1 MKRLWI
7 LLLIVIFMPCMV
19 IHGQTGTTP
28 LTPFYVLDTAISTLM
43 EISHLEQVF
52 YYAQLVGQ
60 AIEQVSLIKNQIEQ
74 SVYMANRAI
83 QNLTSADINSFDDFM
98 DWYNRQL
105 YLERMTVESFKN
117 MNVTIGK
124 KNYNFMDI
132 EGMAGGFNETYVEY
146 WNNEFT
152 EEQRKEMWL
161 TLGLTPSN
169 YAYVQ
174 PFRERGSELAR
185 EFLAATSIRNNE
197 YMKNMQANNLR
208 QDLLARDKYLGLEEK
223 MGEKE
228 VLMMLLES
236 SMENNKVLNDIAMYQ
251 AMEMERKAVEMYLDQ
266 TPMQEPQFSS
276 WPENGFR
283 PLTRK

>member
-1 MKRLWI
+1 MKRF
-7 LLLIVIFMPCMV
+7 LLLSSVVVFLPCQIVHSQLAVFDAAVSTIMEKTHFDQV
-19 IHGQTGTTP
+19 IH
-28 LTPFYVLDTAISTLM
+28 
-43 EISHLEQVF
+43 
-52 YYAQLVGQ
+52 YAQMIDQ
-60 AIEQVSLIKNQIEQ
+60 AINQVNLIKNQIEHA
-74 SVYMANRAI
+74 VYMANMAV

-132 EGMAGGFNETYVEY
+132 EGMAGGFNETYIEY

-174 PFRERGSELAR
+174 PFRERGRELAR
-185 EFLAATSIRNNE
+185 EFLAASSIRNNE

-208 QDLLARDKYLGLEEK
+208 QDKLARDKYLGLEEK

-228 VLMMLLES
+228 VLMMILES

-251 AMEMERKAVEMYLDQ
+251 AMEMERKAVEMYMDQ